1 METLGRGLSRLL
13 IEAEGGGGNYSPLLS
28 LAQHVVATS
37 IANDAGGPA
46 GGQYRLVYSTN
57 SPVELARLCAPMIF
71 INMSFSVKP

>member
-1 METLGRGLSRLL
+1 MIDLQICVEG
-13 IEAEGGGGNYSPLLS
+13 GGGGNYSPLLS